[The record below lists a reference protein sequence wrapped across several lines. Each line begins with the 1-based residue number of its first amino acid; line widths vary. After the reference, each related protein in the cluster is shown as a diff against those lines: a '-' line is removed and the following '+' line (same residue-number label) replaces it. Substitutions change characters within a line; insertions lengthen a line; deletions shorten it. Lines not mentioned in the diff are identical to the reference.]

1 MEKILA
7 ELDFVQTVNDLVNAK
22 SELNPSL
29 NAVVEAFKCRQ
40 LLGAF
45 VADNH
50 EINLDALL
58 HRENLGSDDNDL
70 SAPDVKKIAD

>member
-1 MEKILA
+1 MEKNPSRAGLRP
-7 ELDFVQTVNDLVNAK
+7 DSNDLVSAR

-29 NAVVEAFKCRQ
+29 NAVVEAFKRQQ
-40 LLGAF
+40 LLCAF

-58 HRENLGSDDNDL
+58 HRDNLGSDDNDL
-70 SAPDVKKIAD
+70 SAPDVEKIAD